1 MFYKALILALALVT
15 GVLAAEPIEGV
26 WRRGGLR
33 WDVKKLGSK
42 MEVKVTAMGGN
53 TYTYTAAPDG
63 KDYPVTGF
71 IPGTTV
77 RLLSVTDRG
86 FETVMFLNG
95 KEFSRTRNSVAPDG
109 KLLNSETSQNGSSSR
124 LIFAHY

>member
-1 MFYKALILALALVT
+1 MFSKALVA
-15 GVLAAEPIEGV
+15 GVIFATIASAAEPIEGV

-33 WDVKKLGSK
+33 WDVKKIGKQLD
-42 MEVKVTAMGGN
+42 VKVTAMGGN
-53 TYTYTAAPDG
+53 AYTYTVSPDG
-63 KDYPVTGF
+63 QAHPVIGF

-77 RLLSVTDRG
+77 KVLSMTDRG

-95 KEFSRTRNSVAPDG
+95 KEFSRTKNAVTPDG

>member
-1 MFYKALILALALVT
+1 MFCKGLAAVLILVT
-15 GVLAAEPIEGV
+15 AAFGTEPIEGV

-33 WDVKKLGSK
+33 WDLKKTAGKLN
-42 MEVKVTAMGGN
+42 VKVTAMGGN
-53 TYTYTAAPDG
+53 MYSYTAAADG
-63 KDYPVTGF
+63 REYPVTGF

-77 RLLSVTDRG
+77 RVLSMTDRG
-86 FETVMFLNG
+86 FDIVLFLNG
-95 KEFSRTRNSVAPDG
+95 KEFSRTKNSVAPDG

>member
-1 MFYKALILALALVT
+1 MFYKGVGAALLSVALAC
-15 GVLAAEPIEGV
+15 AADPIEGV

-33 WDVKKLGSK
+33 WDLKKLGPK

-53 TYTYTAAPDG
+53 SYTYTAAPDG

-71 IPGTTV
+71 LPGTTV
-77 RLLSVTDRG
+77 RLLSVTGRG

-95 KEFSRTRNSVAPDG
+95 KEFSRTRNSVTQDG